1 MRVSY
6 HNRLVTLRK
15 EHNLSQ
21 EAVASILGVSQ
32 RTYSD
37 YEKGQRRLSI
47 EGIIALAQY
56 YDVSL
61 NFIAG
66 VSNIR
71 SSFPEY

>member
-47 EGIIALAQY
+47 EGIIALAHY